1 MKYRN
6 ISVWL
11 EDILKAIEE
20 IEKFTIGIPS
30 YNQFLEKR
38 IVVLATE
45 RDFEIIAEALK
56 RAIQLNPELSI
67 SNSKKIIGLR
77 NIINHVYYEI
87 EYDRIWMIII
97 KDLPVL
103 KSEVK
108 KILEE
113 YERKLDLNEL

>member
-11 EDILKAIEE
+11 EDILKE
-20 IEKFTIGIPS
+20 IESFTADITS
-30 YNQFLEKR
+30 YHQFLENR
-38 IVVLATE
+38 IIVLATE

-56 RAIQLNPELSI
+56 KALQLNAQLTI
-67 SNSKKIIGLR
+67 TNSKKIIGLR
-77 NIINHVYYEI
+77 NIINHEYYEV

-108 KILEE
+108 K
-113 YERKLDLNEL
+113 Y

>member
-1 MKYRN
+1 
-6 ISVWL
+6 
-11 EDILKAIEE
+11 
-20 IEKFTIGIPS
+20 
-30 YNQFLEKR
+30 
-38 IVVLATE
+38 VVLTTE
-45 RDFEIIAEALK
+45 RNFEILAEALK
-56 RAIQLNPELSI
+56 NALQLNPLLSI

-77 NIINHVYYEI
+77 NIINHVYYEV
-87 EYDRIWMIII
+87 EYDRIWLIVI

>member
-20 IEKFTIGIPS
+20 IENFTAAITS
-30 YNQFLEKR
+30 YQQYIKDR
-38 IVVLATE
+38 IVILATE
-45 RDFEIIAEALK
+45 RDIEILAEALK
-56 RAIQLNPELSI
+56 KALQLNPLLSI

-77 NIINHVYYEI
+77 NIINHVYYEV
-87 EYDRIWMIII
+87 EYDRIWLIVT
-97 KDLPVL
+97 KDLPIL

-113 YERKLDLNEL
+113 YGRKLDLNEL

>member
-20 IEKFTIGIPS
+20 IETFTVGLNS
-30 YNQFLEKR
+30 YHQFLEKR

-56 RAIQLNPELSI
+56 KSLLLNPELLI

-77 NIINHVYYEI
+77 NIINHVYSELSMT
-87 EYDRIWMIII
+87 EYG
-97 KDLPVL
+97 
-103 KSEVK
+103 
-108 KILEE
+108 
-113 YERKLDLNEL
+113 

>member
-20 IEKFTIGIPS
+20 IENFTAAITS
-30 YNQFLEKR
+30 YQQFIKDR
-38 IVVLATE
+38 IVILATE
-45 RDFEIIAEALK
+45 RDIEILAEALK
-56 RAIQLNPELSI
+56 KALQLNPLLSI

-77 NIINHVYYEI
+77 NIINHVYYEV
-87 EYDRIWMIII
+87 EYDRIWLIVT
-97 KDLPVL
+97 KDLPIL

-113 YERKLDLNEL
+113 YGRKLDLNEL

>member
-20 IEKFTIGIPS
+20 IEKFTTGITS
-30 YNQFLEKR
+30 YNQFIEKR

-56 RAIQLNPELSI
+56 RTIQLNSELSI

>member
-20 IEKFTIGIPS
+20 IESFTSDLKS
-30 YNQFLEKR
+30 YHQFLEKR

-56 RAIQLNPELSI
+56 NALQLQPQLSI

-77 NIINHVYYEI
+77 NLINHVYYEV
-87 EYDRIWMIII
+87 EYDRIWLIVT

-103 KSEVK
+103 KEEVK
-108 KILEE
+108 KILED

>member
-20 IEKFTIGIPS
+20 IEKFTTGITS

-38 IVVLATE
+38 MVVLATE

-56 RAIQLNPELSI
+56 RAIQLNPDLSI
-67 SNSKKIIGLR
+67 SNSKKL
-77 NIINHVYYEI
+77 
-87 EYDRIWMIII
+87 
-97 KDLPVL
+97 LA
-103 KSEVK
+103 
-108 KILEE
+108 
-113 YERKLDLNEL
+113 

>member
-20 IEKFTIGIPS
+20 IESFTAGITS
-30 YNQFLEKR
+30 YHQFLENR
-38 IVVLATE
+38 IIVLATE

-56 RAIQLNPELSI
+56 KALQLNAQLII
-67 SNSKKIIGLR
+67 SNSKRIIGLR
-77 NIINHVYYEI
+77 NIINHEYYEV
-87 EYDRIWMIII
+87 EYDRIWMIIR

>member
-20 IEKFTIGIPS
+20 IEKFTTGITS

-56 RAIQLNPELSI
+56 RAIQLNPGLSI
-67 SNSKKIIGLR
+67 SNSKK
-77 NIINHVYYEI
+77 
-87 EYDRIWMIII
+87 
-97 KDLPVL
+97 
-103 KSEVK
+103 
-108 KILEE
+108 
-113 YERKLDLNEL
+113 

>member
-20 IEKFTIGIPS
+20 IENFTAGINS
-30 YNQFLEKR
+30 YQQFIKNR
-38 IVVLATE
+38 VVVLATE
-45 RDFEIIAEALK
+45 RDLEILAEALK
-56 RAIQLNPELSI
+56 KALQLNPLLSI

-77 NIINHVYYEI
+77 NIINHVYYEV
-87 EYDRIWMIII
+87 EYDRIWLIVT
-97 KDLPVL
+97 KDLPIL

>member
-20 IEKFTIGIPS
+20 IENFTAETQS
-30 YNQFLEKR
+30 YYQFVKNR

-45 RDFEIIAEALK
+45 RNFEIIAEALK
-56 RAIQLNPELSI
+56 NTLHLNSQLLI

-77 NIINHVYYEI
+77 NIINHVYYEV
-87 EYDRIWMIII
+87 EYDRIWLIITN
-97 KDLPVL
+97 DLPVL

-108 KILEE
+108 K
-113 YERKLDLNEL
+113 YWKNTKGS

>member
-11 EDILKAIEE
+11 EDILKAIGE
-20 IEKFTIGIPS
+20 IEKFTTSITS

-45 RDFEIIAEALK
+45 RGFEIIAEALK

-87 EYDRIWMIII
+87 EYDRIWMIIV
-97 KDLPVL
+97 KDLPIL

>member
-20 IEKFTIGIPS
+20 IENFTAETQS
-30 YNQFLEKR
+30 YYQFVKNR

-45 RDFEIIAEALK
+45 RNFEIIAEALK
-56 RAIQLNPELSI
+56 NTLHLNSQLLI

-77 NIINHVYYEI
+77 NIINHVYYEV
-87 EYDRIWMIII
+87 EYDRIWLIITN
-97 KDLPVL
+97 DLPVL

>member
-20 IEKFTIGIPS
+20 IENFTAETQS
-30 YNQFLEKR
+30 YHQFVKNR

-45 RDFEIIAEALK
+45 RNFEIITEALK
-56 RAIQLNPELSI
+56 NTLHLNSQLLI

-77 NIINHVYYEI
+77 NIINHVYYEV
-87 EYDRIWMIII
+87 EYDRIWLIIT

-113 YERKLDLNEL
+113 YESKLDLNEL

>member
-20 IEKFTIGIPS
+20 IESFITDITS
-30 YNQFLEKR
+30 YQQFRENR
-38 IVVLATE
+38 IIVLATE
-45 RDFEIIAEALK
+45 RDFEIIAETLK
-56 RAIQLNPELSI
+56 RALQLNAQLQI
-67 SNSKKIIGLR
+67 TNSKKNIGLR
-77 NIINHVYYEI
+77 NIINHEYYEV
-87 EYDRIWMIII
+87 EHNRIWMIII

-113 YERKLDLNEL
+113 YERKLDLKEL